1 MPYERVHIIWDFYD
15 GVRTGIADLNGGP
28 HYFASLYDENE
39 EHSDNFNLY
48 PVAPEFM
55 QRAVRN
61 WDIYRAWER
70 KFHSGETDFKA
81 HPGHHGTNAE
91 YDELKSRLD
100 YQITRLQRCRL
111 FTERNSAHYTVKK
124 VFPAECSA
132 NLKSRGRLHPL
143 RVQKQTSNVASSCPG
158 S

>member
-100 YQITRLQRCRL
+100 YQITRLQALPTLYRAKFRAL
-111 FTERNSAHYTVKK
+111 HGQEGLPRGMLRELEVAWSPSSA
-124 VFPAECSA
+124 
-132 NLKSRGRLHPL
+132 
-143 RVQKQTSNVASSCPG
+143 
-158 S
+158 